1 MVRWTAVMLGLA
13 GVFAGSGC
21 AARDVVSPMFRHTVS
36 VDVAEAARAP
46 AVLAP
51 HTVQTQ
57 TFALE
62 PAGPGRWTH
71 TSRVIGAPDGFTEAL
86 VSWNVRWWDG
96 PVAPPPG
103 ASAREAGFM
112 VEVRVAGNAEGS
124 PVREWSPWLIVG
136 VGGTLE
142 SAQKPPPEMAAFTF
156 SDGSP
161 GGKIDVDYFVA
172 DAASSRR
179 LTTLQYRVTLAGLS
193 EGAFD
198 PAGRIERVGVTLTRP
213 DGDRVTPRARPDPDA
228 SRVVRLDVPFRSQRT
243 PNPALAGRL
252 CSPSSTAMV
261 LAYAG
266 APVSDTASVAEQAR
280 DPAFDLFGNWPRN
293 VQAAFEFGVPGY
305 VARFDDWAVVERT
318 LAHGRPIVVS
328 IRAGPGELPEAPYR
342 TTVSGHLI
350 VITGVDARGDFF
362 VSDPAAATPQ
372 RGQRVYSRANLA
384 RVWMGHRKG
393 TAYVLL
399 TPDPEPAP

>member
-1 MVRWTAVMLGLA
+1 MVRWTAVMLVLA
-13 GVFAGSGC
+13 GVVAGSGC

-36 VDVAEAARAP
+36 VDVAETSRAP

-51 HTVQTQ
+51 HAVQTR
-57 TFALE
+57 TFTLE
-62 PAGPGRWTH
+62 PAEPGRWTH
-71 TSRVIGAPDGFTEAL
+71 TSREIEAPEGFSEAL
-86 VSWNVRWWDG
+86 ASWNVRWWDG

-103 ASAREAGFM
+103 ASARSGGFM
-112 VEVRVAGNAEGS
+112 VELRVAGNVEGS
-124 PVREWSPWLIVG
+124 AVSEWSPWLVVG
-136 VGGTLE
+136 VGGELE
-142 SAQKPPPEMAAFTF
+142 STQKPPPDRTAFTF
-156 SDGSP
+156 ADGSP

-179 LTTLQYRVTLAGLS
+179 LTTIQYRVTLAGPS
-193 EGAFD
+193 EGGFD
-198 PAGRIERVGVTLTRP
+198 PAGRIERIGVTLTRR
-213 DGDRVTPRARPDPDA
+213 DGDRVTPRARPASDA
-228 SRVVRLDVPFRSQRT
+228 SRVVRLDVPFRSQKT

-266 APVSDTASVAEQAR
+266 APVSDTANVADRAR

-305 VARFDDWAVVERT
+305 VARFDDWNVVERT
-318 LAHGRPIVVS
+318 LAHGRPLVVS

-350 VITGVDARGDFF
+350 VLTGVDARGDFY

-372 RGQRVYSRANLA
+372 RGQRVYARANLA

-399 TPDPEPAP
+399 TPEREPAP